1 MSDREVP
8 AARGEVGETNRGV
21 EEAARERARGLRVL
35 GGLRLGSGAEW
46 PCSRL
51 VAVVVTF
58 R

>member
-1 MSDREVP
+1 MP
-8 AARGEVGETNRGV
+8 AARGQVGETNRGV
-21 EEAARERARGLRVL
+21 EEAARERARGPLVL
-35 GGLRLGSGAEW
+35 GGLQRGSGAGW